1 MVEILNILWAVMP
14 PFILM
19 FVGAA
24 ARKTGCLPVTME
36 GSLSRF
42 IVRILYPCFI
52 IHQVLGSAEPV
63 STNEVWIAPIFGFI
77 SITIGFLIAHY
88 IGKFLGL
95 NDRENRAFRFCSGI
109 FNYGFFALPIASQ
122 VFGDF
127 LIVKIILFN
136 LGVEMAIWSV
146 GVLIL
151 TSSTFSWTKLLN
163 PPAVS
168 VVFALIIQSIGGR
181 ELFPDPIWIVLEMIS
196 TCSIP
201 FALMVIGSSF
211 AGLFEGFH
219 PSARYRVEIGA
230 FCSRNLLIPACFMG
244 YAVFGIFPP
253 GMGWMA
259 KVLIVQAAMPAGV
272 FALLVVKSYSGAS
285 EVGLR
290 AILATMLGCVLT
302 LPAWIYAGKLW
313 VD

>member
-1 MVEILNILWAVMP
+1 MEILNILWAVMP

-109 FNYGFFALPIASQ
+109 FNYGFLALPIASQ

-196 TCSIP
+196 SCSIP

-244 YAVFGIFPP
+244 YAVFGIFPS